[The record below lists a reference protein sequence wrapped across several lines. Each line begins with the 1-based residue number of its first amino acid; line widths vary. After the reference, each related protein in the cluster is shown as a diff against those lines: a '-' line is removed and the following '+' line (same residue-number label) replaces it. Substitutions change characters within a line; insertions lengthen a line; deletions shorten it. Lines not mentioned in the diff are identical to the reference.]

1 MLPYGALGCYGLYCP
16 TVFAHSDIKSFIEG
30 AIGHCSAGC
39 TGDWKLVQGLDCAGF
54 SVAACT
60 SWSCL
65 PSSSSTFLAKVQ
77 ILAFISKSSNRAY
90 IPPLGLTEGLNLS
103 ISLGFGSSQPLE
115 VSAT

>member
-1 MLPYGALGCYGLYCP
+1 MLPYGALGCCGLYCP

-39 TGDWKLVQGLDCAGF
+39 TGDWKLVCRDWIVQDFQSLLAPHGA
-54 SVAACT
+54 V
-60 SWSCL
+60 CL
-65 PSSSSTFLAKVQ
+65 QAPLPLANVE
-77 ILAFISKSSNRAY
+77 ILAFISKSSDRAY
-90 IPPLGLTEGLNLS
+90 IPPLGWTEGLILS